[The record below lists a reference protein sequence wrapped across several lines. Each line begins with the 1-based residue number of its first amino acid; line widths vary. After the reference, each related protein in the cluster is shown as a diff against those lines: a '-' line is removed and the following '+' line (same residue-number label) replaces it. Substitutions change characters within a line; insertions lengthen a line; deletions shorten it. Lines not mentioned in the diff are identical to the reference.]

1 MCPKSQFLY
10 PKLTFVKVIEWGK
23 RVKVPRPA
31 KCTKNNVI
39 FSNRYIH
46 IPRASKYP
54 EKLLKLWK
62 LCGKLPFLWW
72 LGGSRIYMCFC
83 LEKNICP
90 WRHSNCWLPN
100 SFILGGGTH
109 SKFRNAGKMQF
120 FSFARVECR
129 FQVRILSFSPSI
141 YYHDILFIA
150 IDMTYS
156 NRSKKVD
163 A

>member
-1 MCPKSQFLY
+1 MESL
-10 PKLTFVKVIEWGK
+10 
-23 RVKVPRPA
+23 PRPA

-46 IPRASKYP
+46 IPRTSKYP

-62 LCGKLPFLWW
+62 LCKLPFLWW

-120 FSFARVECR
+120 FSFARVEWC
-129 FQVRILSFSPSI
+129 FQMRILSFSPSV
-141 YYHDILFIA
+141 YVLLQLRNLWKEKTCR
-150 IDMTYS
+150 DMLWKTAVPPS
-156 NRSKKVD
+156 SDRPSECCTLV
-163 A
+163 

>member
-10 PKLTFVKVIEWGK
+10 GKLTFVKVIEWGK
-23 RVKVPRPA
+23 RVKVPLGCPLVHW
-31 KCTKNNVI
+31 N
-39 FSNRYIH
+39 FSWNLYPDLQNAQKIIWYSQNRYIL
-46 IPRASKYP
+46 IPITSKYP

-141 YYHDILFIA
+141 
-150 IDMTYS
+150 
-156 NRSKKVD
+156 
-163 A
+163 